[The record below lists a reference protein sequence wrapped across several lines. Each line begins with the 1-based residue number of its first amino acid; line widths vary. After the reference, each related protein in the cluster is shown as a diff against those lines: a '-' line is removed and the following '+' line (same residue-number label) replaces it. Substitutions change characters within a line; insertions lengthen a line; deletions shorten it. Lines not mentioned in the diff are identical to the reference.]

1 MEELDT
7 GGGEREQG
15 LGAARCWSRHW
26 LGDRENDMVLTI
38 HHEVEKE
45 VKNLRPVLPE
55 SIVKTM

>member
-1 MEELDT
+1 MEELDM
-7 GGGEREQG
+7 GAGERAGSGSGTLLESTLAG
-15 LGAARCWSRHW
+15 G
-26 LGDRENDMVLTI
+26 RENDMVLTI